1 MAIISLI
8 QQKGGVGKTT
18 LSIHVATGLHL
29 RGYKVALIDAD
40 EQKSASLWSAKR
52 TAENLFPVMNM
63 AKANLHRELAPL
75 AASFDF
81 LVIDGPPRHYD
92 VLRSAI
98 AASDLVLMPVKAS
111 SFDVW
116 AVQDVVKL
124 IEEISPLKPA
134 LKSAFIINEQ
144 RPNTRLGRDIGKA
157 LAAYKIPALQAAV
170 HLRAAF
176 PVALG
181 QGLTVFETEPNGK
194 ATEDMNAVINEISH
208 LLEME

>member
-1 MAIISLI
+1 MIISVV

-18 LSIHVATGLHL
+18 LSIHIADGLAK

-40 EQKSASLWSAKR
+40 EQRSASMWSAKR
-52 TAENLFPVMNM
+52 EDGEVFPVMSM
-63 AKANLHRELAPL
+63 AKASLHRELVPL
-75 AASFDF
+75 ASSFDY
-81 LVIDGPPRHYD
+81 LVIDGPPRQHD

-116 AVQDVVKL
+116 AVRDVVKL
-124 IEEISPLKPA
+124 VEEVTPLKPT
-134 LKSAFIINEQ
+134 LKAAFIINEL
-144 RPNTRLGRDIGKA
+144 RPNTRLGRDIRDA
-157 LAAYKIPALQAAV
+157 LTSHNLPVFQSAV

-181 QGLTVFETEPNGK
+181 QGLTVFDTEPKGK
-194 ATEDMNAVINEISH
+194 AAEDMNAVLTEIIQSVNH
-208 LLEME
+208 